1 MVRCVR
7 AIRRCR
13 RSAARRYTANKRD
26 LPWRRQAGGNAAY
39 GVWVSEIMLQ
49 QTRVAT
55 VIEYWN
61 RWMAKWPS
69 LPELAASS
77 IDDVN
82 AMWSGLGYYR
92 RARMLL
98 EVISPD
104 CLSCPHAALMLCAGS
119 AVRCC
124 QSRRLAARHG
134 CVPAAP
140 RVTSAPH
147 RPPQSA
153 TSSKFR
159 ESGRI
164 QLEPSRPSRS
174 GRRLQSSTVPPR
186 APIFTSGV
194 SCVCNS
200 LQAM

>member
-1 MVRCVR
+1 VGDFG
-7 AIRRCR
+7 AD
-13 RSAARRYTANKRD
+13 SLD
-26 LPWRRQAGGNAAY
+26 PHLPGGLRFALASCQFALHY
-39 GVWVSEIMLQ
+39 SFASE
-49 QTRVAT
+49 A
-55 VIEYWN
+55 
-61 RWMAKWPS
+61 
-69 LPELAASS
+69 
-77 IDDVN
+77 
-82 AMWSGLGYYR
+82 

-98 EVISPD
+98 EVISRTLPD

-186 APIFTSGV
+186 APIFTHRRFV
-194 SCVCNS
+194 R
-200 LQAM
+200 L